1 METGSVFRLAEA
13 ISPWAPREWMRRAD
27 RDNDREVETALEKQE
42 HLASFFVTIP
52 LISAASRVST
62 AATDGLES
70 DSAIAVL

>member
-1 METGSVFRLAEA
+1 
-13 ISPWAPREWMRRAD
+13 MRRAD

-70 DSAIAVL
+70 DRAIAVL